1 MASYSY
7 ISLLCIVFLMPLCF
21 AEDPTAS
28 YNFEVS
34 YITASPLG
42 VPQQVIA
49 INGKFPG
56 PTINVT
62 TNNNVVVNVR
72 NKLDEHLLLHWSGI
86 QQRRSS
92 WQDGVLGTNCPI
104 PSKWN

>member
-1 MASYSY
+1 MASRRVFSQFFICICLLTSFCSADDPFVSY
-7 ISLLCIVFLMPLCF
+7 EFV
-21 AEDPTAS
+21 
-28 YNFEVS
+28 VS

-62 TNNNVVVNVR
+62 TNNHVIVNVR
-72 NKLDEHLLLHWSGI
+72 NKLDEDLLMTW
-86 QQRRSS
+86 
-92 WQDGVLGTNCPI
+92 
-104 PSKWN
+104 

>member
-1 MASYSY
+1 MASCSYFLLLFINICLLLGSSYS
-7 ISLLCIVFLMPLCF
+7 
-21 AEDPTAS
+21 EDPSFS
-28 YNFEVS
+28 YEFEVS

-62 TNNNVVVNVR
+62 TNNYVVVNVR
-72 NKLDEHLLLHWSGI
+72 NKLDEDLLMHW
-86 QQRRSS
+86 
-92 WQDGVLGTNCPI
+92 
-104 PSKWN
+104 